1 MRQSTGATP
10 LSAIEA
16 VSLDT
21 ETTGLDPSIAR
32 IVQLGLINLS
42 KGELDDS
49 SQWEQIV
56 NPQMPMPAK
65 SAEIHGIN
73 DEAASQAP
81 LLSHTWTNLMDR
93 LQNRIIVGHT
103 IGFDLTV
110 LETEA
115 KRLKL
120 PWKKPRALCVKMLA
134 TIVAPGLADHS
145 LDALATWL
153 GVTIEGRH
161 QALGDARATA
171 LVFLALQERLKQA
184 GIETLAEAERAS
196 LRLISEIERHQRAG
210 WQLPVETPGTERL
223 ILSGFDSAA
232 YRTTL
237 SDIMSKP
244 AIVVAYDTP
253 LRETMQLMTG
263 KGISSVFVDKTG
275 ESGHAIKSYG
285 ILTERDVM
293 RRLVSEGESAFSTAS
308 GVIATSPVESVRES
322 TFVYRALGRMTRLK
336 FRHLAVRNDSDE
348 LVGVVSARD
357 LLRART
363 GPAVVLDDTI
373 AGATSALELE
383 SAWTTLPAVVSALTA
398 EEVEPAT
405 ICRII
410 SEEIRAMTARAAQL
424 AKDEMIRSDRGGP
437 PCAFGVMVL
446 GSGGRGESMLVPD
459 QDNAIVFA
467 SGDPGGE
474 TDLWFAELGS
484 RIADILDQS
493 GIPYC
498 NGGVMA
504 KNDAWRGSIETWKSR
519 IDGWVAK
526 SAPRDL
532 LNVDIFFDAISVHGE
547 HKLSQK
553 IFEYAYRRGH
563 ENVPFAKLLGET
575 LSTMPDPF
583 TMFGGIKAEG
593 NRLDLKKHALFPVSA
608 TARALAI
615 RHNVVRH
622 STKNRFE
629 GLIATGIG
637 GEIDFANLLET
648 QDLAFQLVLENQ
660 SRDIEAGLRAT
671 NLIDLGAL
679 DRVKRNELK
688 EALRHISTIPMLV
701 RDLMF
706 Q

>member
-1 MRQSTGATP
+1 MKQSTGATP
-10 LSAIEA
+10 LNAIEA

-32 IVQLGLINLS
+32 IVQLGLINIS

-56 NPQMPMPAK
+56 NPQMPIPA
-65 SAEIHGIN
+65 SSTEIHGIH
-73 DEAASQAP
+73 DEIASSAP
-81 LLSHTWTNLMDR
+81 SLADTWTNLVDR
-93 LQNRIIVGHT
+93 LQNRVIIGHT

-110 LETEA
+110 LENEA
-115 KRLKL
+115 RRLKL
-120 PWKKPRALCVKMLA
+120 TWKKPRALCVKMLA

-171 LVFLALQERLKQA
+171 LVFLALQEKLKQA
-184 GIETLAEAERAS
+184 GIETLAQAERAS
-196 LRLISEIERHQRAG
+196 LRLISEVERHQRAG
-210 WQLPVETPGTERL
+210 WQLPVESPSAERL

-232 YRTTL
+232 YRNTL

-244 AIVVAYDTP
+244 PVVVTNDTP
-253 LRETMQLMTG
+253 LRETMQLMAS
-263 KGISSVFVDKTG
+263 KGISSVFVEATG
-275 ESGHAIKSYG
+275 ESGHDIRRYG

-293 RRLVSEGESAFSTAS
+293 RHIAAKGETAFSTSTNA
-308 GVIATSPVESVRES
+308 IATSPVESVREGA
-322 TFVYRALGRMTRLK
+322 FIYRALGRMTRLK

-410 SEEIRAMTARAAQL
+410 SEEIRAMTSRATQL
-424 AKDEMIRSDRGGP
+424 AKDEMARSGMGEP
-437 PCAFGVMVL
+437 PCAFDVMVL

-467 SGDPGGE
+467 TGEPGS
-474 TDLWFAELGS
+474 DNDQWFAELGTH
-484 RIADILDQS
+484 IADILDQS

-498 NGGVMA
+498 KGGVMA
-504 KNDAWRGSIETWKSR
+504 KNDEWRGCTETWNSR

-532 LNVDIFFDAISVHGE
+532 LNVDIFFDAISVHGD
-547 HKLSQK
+547 HKLSK
-553 IFEYAYRRGH
+553 EIFTYAYRRGH

-575 LSTMPDPF
+575 LSSMPDPF

-593 NRLDLKKHALFPVSA
+593 NRLDLKKHVLFPVSA
-608 TARALAI
+608 AARTLAI
-615 RHNVVRH
+615 RHNVACH
-622 STKNRFE
+622 STRQRLD
-629 GLIATGIG
+629 GLIAEGVG
-637 GEIDFANLLET
+637 GEIDFANLLEA
-648 QDLAFQLVLENQ
+648 QELAFQLVLENQ
-660 SRDIEAGLRAT
+660 SRDIEAGLKAT
-671 NLIDLGAL
+671 NFIDLGAL
-679 DRVKRNELK
+679 DRAKRNELK
-688 EALRHISTIPMLV
+688 EALQHISAIPTIV

-706 Q
+706 P